1 MDQEPKNQ
9 KDNQDQNGPK
19 NKQTLLMVMICLLIS
34 LLFFGLYSNFSG
46 QPASKEIT
54 YDKFVEMV
62 EEDQVRKVV
71 IDSDTLVITP
81 KEQKVEGMTLTYSVT
96 LVGDENELGK
106 LLDKHDVE

>member
-1 MDQEPKNQ
+1 MGDP
-9 KDNQDQNGPK
+9 D
-19 NKQTLLMVMICLLIS
+19 TVSYTHL
-34 LLFFGLYSNFSG
+34 G

-81 KEQKVEGMTLTYSVT
+81 KEQKVEGMTLTYSC
-96 LVGDENELGK
+96 
-106 LLDKHDVE
+106 LLYTSRCV